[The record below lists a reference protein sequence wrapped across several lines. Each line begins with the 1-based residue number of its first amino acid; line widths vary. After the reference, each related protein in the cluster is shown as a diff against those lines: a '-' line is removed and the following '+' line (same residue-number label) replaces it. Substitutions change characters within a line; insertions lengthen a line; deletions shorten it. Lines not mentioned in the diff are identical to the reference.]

1 MDRSEFLA
9 RRRSGI
15 GGSDIAAIIGISPWR
30 TPRDIYLDKKGL
42 VEQQEETDAMYW
54 GTTLEDIVAK
64 EYAKRTGRKI
74 QRCNHQFTHP
84 DHQFLIANIDRVVSD
99 DHGKMPVFKGKL
111 RTTRILECKTAS
123 QYAAK
128 DWGEPGTDEIPEYYK
143 AQVMWYMGITGAR
156 VCDVAVLIGNRDFRI
171 YTVYR
176 DEDVI
181 QYLFREGITFWS
193 EYIEKDIMPPAR
205 TLEDV
210 ERVCHGEAK
219 KRKFADALT
228 IEAVKRYADLDKQA
242 KDIKTEQEQLKIK
255 ICDAI
260 GDAVELAA
268 PDGVKLCTW
277 SAAKPTAKTDWKA
290 VAAEIG
296 ADAATIAKHTTETM
310 TARRFT
316 LSAKKEA

>member
-1 MDRSEFLA
+1 MNREEFLA
-9 RRRSGI
+9 RRMSGI

-42 VEQQEETDAMYW
+42 VEQQEKTEAMYW

-64 EYAKRTGRKI
+64 EYANRTGRKI
-74 QRCNHQFTHP
+74 QRCNHQFQHP
-84 DHQFLIANIDRVVSD
+84 DYPFLIANIDRVVYD
-99 DHGKMPVFKGKL
+99 ENGKKPVVKGNL
-111 RTTRILECKTAS
+111 VTSRILECKTAS
-123 QYAAK
+123 QYAAQ
-128 DWGEPGTDEIPEYYK
+128 DWGEYGTDEIPEYYK
-143 AQVMWYMGITGAR
+143 SQVQWYMGITGAR
-156 VCDVAVLIGNRDFRI
+156 DCNVAVLIGNRDFRI
-171 YTVYR
+171 YTVER

-181 QYLFREGITFWS
+181 QYLFREGITFWR

-219 KRKFADALT
+219 KRKLADDLT
-228 IEAVKRYADLDKQA
+228 IEAVNRYADLDKQA

-290 VAAEIG
+290 VAEEIG

-310 TARRFT
+310 TVRRFT
-316 LSAKKEA
+316 LATKKRA

>member
-1 MDRSEFLA
+1 MERAEFLA

-30 TPRDIYLDKKGL
+30 TPRDIFLDKKGMSEP
-42 VEQQEETDAMYW
+42 EQETDAMYW
-54 GTTLEDIVAK
+54 GTTLEDIVAR

-74 QRCNHQFTHP
+74 QRCNQQLQHP
-84 DHQFLIANIDRVVSD
+84 DYPFLIANIDRAVYDENGKKPVV
-99 DHGKMPVFKGKL
+99 KGKL
-111 RTTRILECKTAS
+111 VTSRILECKTAS
-123 QYAAK
+123 QYAAQE
-128 DWGEPGTDEIPEYYK
+128 WGESGSNHVPEYYK
-143 AQVMWYMGITGAR
+143 AQVLWYMGITGAL
-156 VCDVAVLIGNRDFRI
+156 VCDVAVLIGNRDFRM
-171 YTVYR
+171 YTMER

-181 QYLFREGITFWS
+181 SYLFQEGITFWR
-193 EYIEKDIMPPAR
+193 EYIEKDVMPPAR

-219 KRKFADALT
+219 KRKFADDLT
-228 IEAVKRYADLDKQA
+228 IEAVKRYAELDKQDKA
-242 KDIKTEQEQLKIK
+242 IKEEKEMLKVQ

-260 GDAVELAA
+260 GDAVELVA

-310 TARRFT
+310 TVRRFT
-316 LSAKKEA
+316 LATKKRA